1 MQQLLSRVRERS
13 DPRPKGV
20 AGEGLGMKFER
31 RILEATPKRFTKV
44 AKVVGQI
51 MQDADGDIFE
61 IEIVSAIKYLVSIDA
76 LESAGNIDNIRSSEI
91 RRLIEPRDLE
101 SVSAKAKEA
110 LAEDSRSFQTPC
122 FVLDTARLRQ
132 NLETAKRV
140 REEAGCKI
148 LLATKAFAM
157 PAAFPLMRDYLDGT
171 TASGEQEAIMG
182 HAEFGKE
189 VHVYS
194 PAYTEDE
201 VRRLTEVAQHIYF
214 NSAEQLA
221 RFGDIARDA
230 GCHVG
235 LRVNPG
241 YSNATLGGDLYNPT
255 APTSRFGEVPEK
267 LAQVDWSG
275 VDIFHV
281 HALCESL
288 HEGSVGLI
296 EYVSEHFAAY
306 IGQVKAVN
314 FGGGHFLNKP
324 GYNVDKLI
332 AAIKAFKARFGV
344 EVILEPGAGLVV
356 NTGELYAT
364 VLALHWNAMDL
375 AILDASASTHMPDVL
390 EVPYRPDVIGAGQPG
405 EHPHTYR
412 FGGKTCMTGDIIGDY
427 SFEKPLQPGDE
438 IIFTDQMHYAFVK
451 TNTFNGT
458 PLANLAIRWEDGR
471 VEMISDFGYE
481 EFRRRLGR

>member
-1 MQQLLSRVRERS
+1 MTTSLPS
-13 DPRPKGV
+13 DIP
-20 AGEGLGMKFER
+20 
-31 RILEATPKRFTKV
+31 
-44 AKVVGQI
+44 
-51 MQDADGDIFE
+51 
-61 IEIVSAIKYLVSIDA
+61 
-76 LESAGNIDNIRSSEI
+76 
-91 RRLIEPRDLE
+91 
-101 SVSAKAKEA
+101 
-110 LAEDSRSFQTPC
+110 TPC
-122 FVLDTARLRQ
+122 FVLDVARLRK

-140 REEAGCKI
+140 REEAGCKV

-157 PAAFPLMRDYLDGT
+157 PAVFPMMRDYLDGT
-171 TASGEQEAIMG
+171 TASGEHEAIMG

-201 VRRLTEVAQHIYF
+201 VRRLTDVAQHIYF

-230 GCHVG
+230 GAHVG
-235 LRVNPG
+235 LRVNPS
-241 YSNATLGGDLYNPT
+241 YSNATLGGDLYNPS
-255 APTSRFGEVPEK
+255 APMSRFGEVAEK
-267 LAQVDWSG
+267 LDQVDWSG

-288 HEGSVGLI
+288 HDGSAGLI
-296 EYVSEHFAAY
+296 NHVAEHF
-306 IGQVKAVN
+306 GQYVEQVSAVN
-314 FGGGHFLNKP
+314 FGGGHFMNKP
-324 GYNVDKLI
+324 GYDVSVLI
-332 AAIKAFKARFGV
+332 EAIRAFKARFGV

-364 VLALHWNAMDL
+364 VLALHWNQMDL

-390 EVPYRPDVIGAGQPG
+390 EVPYRPDIVDAGLPG
-405 EHPHTYR
+405 EKPHTYR
-412 FGGKTCMTGDIIGDY
+412 LGGKTCMTGDVIGDY
-427 SFEKPLQPGDE
+427 SFHRPLQPGDQL
-438 IIFTDQMHYAFVK
+438 IFTDQMHYSFVK

-471 VEMISDFGYE
+471 VEQVSNFGYE

>member
-1 MQQLLSRVRERS
+1 MTTSLPS
-13 DPRPKGV
+13 DIP
-20 AGEGLGMKFER
+20 
-31 RILEATPKRFTKV
+31 
-44 AKVVGQI
+44 
-51 MQDADGDIFE
+51 
-61 IEIVSAIKYLVSIDA
+61 
-76 LESAGNIDNIRSSEI
+76 
-91 RRLIEPRDLE
+91 
-101 SVSAKAKEA
+101 
-110 LAEDSRSFQTPC
+110 TPC
-122 FVLDTARLRQ
+122 FVLDVARLRK

-140 REEAGCKI
+140 REEAGCKV

-157 PAAFPLMRDYLDGT
+157 PAVFPMMRDYLDGT
-171 TASGEQEAIMG
+171 TASGEHEAIMG

-201 VRRLTEVAQHIYF
+201 VRRLTDVAQHIYF

-230 GCHVG
+230 GAHVG

-241 YSNATLGGDLYNPT
+241 YSNATLGGDLYNPS
-255 APTSRFGEVPEK
+255 APMSRFGEVAEK
-267 LAQVDWSG
+267 LDQVDWSG

-288 HEGSVGLI
+288 HDGSAGLI
-296 EYVSEHFAAY
+296 NHVAEHF
-306 IGQVKAVN
+306 GQYVEQVSAVN
-314 FGGGHFLNKP
+314 FGGGHFMNKP
-324 GYNVDKLI
+324 GYDVSVLI
-332 AAIKAFKARFGV
+332 EAIRAFKARFGV

-364 VLALHWNAMDL
+364 VLALHWNQMDL

-390 EVPYRPDVIGAGQPG
+390 EVPYRPDIVDAGLPG
-405 EHPHTYR
+405 EKPHTYR
-412 FGGKTCMTGDIIGDY
+412 LGGKTCMTGDVIGDY
-427 SFEKPLQPGDE
+427 SFHRPLQPGDQL
-438 IIFTDQMHYAFVK
+438 IFTDQMHYSFVK

-471 VEMISDFGYE
+471 VEQVSNFGYE